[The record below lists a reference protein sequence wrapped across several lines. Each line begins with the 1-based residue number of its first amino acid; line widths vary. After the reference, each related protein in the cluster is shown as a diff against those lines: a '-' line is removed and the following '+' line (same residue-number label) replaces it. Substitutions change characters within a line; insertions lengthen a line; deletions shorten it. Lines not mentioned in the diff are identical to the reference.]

1 MPGHNDLGEL
11 EAVRLAKWVSTVR
24 EKCSELGRSEIADI
38 CLGKLFSHAS
48 TDPDGVWP
56 CEPVR
61 QVMEELQ
68 SEKVSQGARTGLYN
82 QRGVVWRGEGGGQ
95 ERELAQKYLRWAEA
109 LQYSHPF
116 VSSNLLMDMVKTYEL
131 EASRHDTEAGIKRR
145 MR

>member
-1 MPGHNDLGEL
+1 
-11 EAVRLAKWVSTVR
+11 
-24 EKCSELGRSEIADI
+24 
-38 CLGKLFSHAS
+38 
-48 TDPDGVWP
+48 
-56 CEPVR
+56 
-61 QVMEELQ
+61 MEELQ

-82 QRGVVWRGEGGGQ
+82 QRGAVWRGEGGGQ